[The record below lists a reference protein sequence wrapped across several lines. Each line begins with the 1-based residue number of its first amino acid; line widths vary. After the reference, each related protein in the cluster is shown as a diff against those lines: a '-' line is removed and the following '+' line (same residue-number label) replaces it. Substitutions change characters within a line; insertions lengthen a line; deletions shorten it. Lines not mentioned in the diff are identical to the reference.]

1 MSDLRA
7 VFASMA
13 TRASGVT
20 QRPVTCVALATIVL
34 LFPLSSAVGPGY
46 HLLALPQL
54 IVIAFVGVCLGWIA
68 FDRMAAWQTP
78 LPVML
83 GVAVVVTA
91 GLWYASTLDA
101 LQRLGLGP
109 GASSALALSFAL
121 GASIRGVTDDR
132 RSAASLVALASA
144 ATWLAYDI
152 PMLPYQPLRDI
163 HLYLNAGVTA
173 LDGASPYQIVPIT
186 SVAVLEKLPFVYPP
200 FTIMLFEFL
209 ASLPEPLAI
218 AIWEAGSIAAVVAGL
233 WLVGIRGRWL
243 VVLLAWPPL
252 ALGIAVGN
260 VASFSFLLYVLGFR
274 FGAALVL
281 SGAFKVQSAI
291 PTLWLVREWRWRELA
306 LGIGILAA
314 LAIVSV
320 PFVGV
325 QSWVDWPAGLR
336 AFQESLVRFPTLRGF
351 SLTTWHGQGPALA
364 ITVGAIGFALL
375 ARGRNALAR
384 FGLASVVGSPTLSV
398 HGLSP
403 LLAGVLVLGPELLWF
418 FLGLGARG
426 TTVLGFRSAY
436 VAMGVA
442 GLALLVAGIDL
453 RLPSDLATSRA
464 DVHPAA
470 RSGQVWPDPT

>member
-1 MSDLRA
+1 M
-7 VFASMA
+7 
-13 TRASGVT
+13 
-20 QRPVTCVALATIVL
+20 ALATIVL

-163 HLYLNAGVTA
+163 HLYLNAGATA

-243 VVLLAWPPL
+243 VVLLAWPPWPWGSRS
-252 ALGIAVGN
+252 AMSPRSPSCCMSSGSGSGPP
-260 VASFSFLLYVLGFR
+260 SFSVEPSRSSPR
-274 FGAALVL
+274 FPRCGSSASGGGA
-281 SGAFKVQSAI
+281 SSRWGSAS
-291 PTLWLVREWRWRELA
+291 WRRWRSCRCRSS
-306 LGIGILAA
+306 GFNRGSTGRP
-314 LAIVSV
+314 VSAH
-320 PFVGV
+320 FR
-325 QSWVDWPAGLR
+325 R
-336 AFQESLVRFPTLRGF
+336 AS
-351 SLTTWHGQGPALA
+351 
-364 ITVGAIGFALL
+364 
-375 ARGRNALAR
+375 
-384 FGLASVVGSPTLSV
+384 
-398 HGLSP
+398 
-403 LLAGVLVLGPELLWF
+403 
-418 FLGLGARG
+418 
-426 TTVLGFRSAY
+426 
-436 VAMGVA
+436 
-442 GLALLVAGIDL
+442 
-453 RLPSDLATSRA
+453 
-464 DVHPAA
+464 
-470 RSGQVWPDPT
+470 